1 VKVRRRRGVLGE
13 VAVLGE
19 AAMPEDVE
27 TLLTALRERHA
38 QLQPA
43 PQHLQPFVAHLKSLG
58 RGQLDAA
65 IPTDPGPVEFPDRIH
80 VTFAVCPCGVREFIV
95 DGSTQECQGC
105 GSLMFRTETAE
116 YARIK
121 VQSTE

>member
-1 VKVRRRRGVLGE
+1 MSQFEGR
-13 VAVLGE
+13 E
-19 AAMPEDVE
+19 AAMAEDIE

-43 PQHLQPFVAHLKSLG
+43 QQYLQSFVAHLTSLG
-58 RGQLDAA
+58 RNHWDAA

-80 VTFAVCPCGVREFIV
+80 IAFAICPCGVREFIV
-95 DGSTQECQGC
+95 DGSTQECQSC

-116 YARIK
+116 YAQIE
-121 VQSTE
+121 VQPPEQKGKSQ